1 MNTLPYFTL
10 ADNLKSKE
18 EETFELIF
26 EHLTILLDSTLID

>member
-10 ADNLKSKE
+10 ADILKNKE

-26 EHLTILLDSTLID
+26 EHITILLYSTVID